1 MKHVVLPDATP
12 YHRLP
17 FYLAME
23 EWVARRLPAD
33 DEYFFAW
40 QVLPTVICGRNQE
53 IDKEVNL
60 QYCREH
66 GIDVCRRKSGGG
78 CVFAD
83 MNNIMFSYV
92 TPSTD
97 VETTFAHYTDMVV
110 EMLRS
115 LGFNAEGNGRNDVA
129 VDGRKVAGNAFYHVP
144 GRSIVH
150 GTMLYDTDPTHM
162 ANAITP
168 SRAKLES
175 KKVKSVAS
183 HITTLRAE
191 GITMSCDEFR
201 EYAISHLTDGAP
213 VRLSGGDIAEIEDIA
228 RGYLTPEHIFG
239 RASRNISRRTARID
253 GVGEFI
259 VDYSLDSDGRIA
271 DINLMGD
278 FFPLADIDTA
288 LLSHLKGLPHTRDAL
303 AEAVRDI
310 DVTKIISG
318 MDARMLVEVLA
329 PGKVP

>member
-1 MKHVVLPDATP
+1 MKHVVLPPTTP

-23 EWVARRLPAD
+23 EWVARELPGNE
-33 DEYFFAW
+33 EYFFAW

-60 QYCREH
+60 PYCREH

-83 MNNIMFSYV
+83 MSNIMFSYV

-97 VETTFAHYTDMVV
+97 VETTFAHYTGMVV
-110 EMLRS
+110 DMLRS
-115 LGFNAEGNGRNDVA
+115 LGFQADGNGRNDVA
-129 VDGRKVAGNAFYHVP
+129 IDGRKVAGNAFYHIP

-191 GITMSCDEFR
+191 GITMGCDEFR
-201 EYAISHLTDGAP
+201 EYAISHLTDGNP
-213 VRLSGGDIAEIEDIA
+213 ITLTDRDVLEIEKIAES
-228 RGYLTPEHIFG
+228 YLTSDHLFG
-239 RASRNISRRTARID
+239 RAGKNAIRHTARVE
-253 GVGEFI
+253 GAGEFI
-259 VDYSLDSDGRIA
+259 VDYSLDDDNRITA
-271 DINLMGD
+271 INLMGD
-278 FFPLADIDTA
+278 FFPLADIDST
-288 LLSHLKGLPHTRDAL
+288 LIERLKGVQHTGIAI
-303 AEAVRDI
+303 AEAISDI
-310 DVTKIISG
+310 DVPKIISG
-318 MDARMLVEVLA
+318 MNADSLIAILV
-329 PGKVP
+329 PQDS